1 MPKDNI
7 AWIFDMQEGDILL
20 FQENMRV
27 LLAVFGISQKSAC
40 TIIGVST
47 NSLTKFLRMQRVMS
61 PQQYAQLRMHMQVRV
76 KNDLQKQALF
86 YLTHR
91 SQNARIVQEKT
102 EEIYHL
108 IGTFTRVGPESAK
121 DYAVTLSQL
130 WLQLGRKKEA

>member
-7 AWIFDMQEGDILL
+7 AWIFDMQESDILL
-20 FQENMRV
+20 FQENLRV
-27 LLAVFGISQKSAC
+27 LLAVFGISHKSAC
-40 TIIGVST
+40 TIIGAST
-47 NSLTKFLRMQRVMS
+47 NSLTKFLCIQKVMT

-108 IGTFTRVGPESAK
+108 IDTFPRVGPETAK
-121 DYAVTLSQL
+121 DHAVILSQL
-130 WLQLGRKKEA
+130 WLQLDRKKEA